1 MGQDFQLGLTT
12 NIIHSSNM
20 KTIVLVLVLVAV
32 ASAQFGGPHQGGLG
46 GLGGAAGRAA
56 AGGAGVGGGVGTGA
70 GGLFGPPKNYGP
82 KVYGPG
88 ANNRFAF
95 PPNAF
100 LMQRTLSLV
109 NQVPGALIFL
119 DTDGEIS
126 ITDRFGREADIIH
139 PLGFNLSEQFD

>member
-56 AGGAGVGGGVGTGA
+56 AGG
-70 GGLFGPPKNYGP
+70 LFGPPKNYGP

-95 PPNAF
+95 PPIPF
-100 LMQRTLSLV
+100 LMQRALSIV

-119 DTDGEIS
+119 DTTGEIS
-126 ITDRFGREADIIH
+126 FTDRFGREAEIIH
-139 PLGFNLSEQFD
+139 PSGIDLSELIEQ